1 METQFYKFLFHQY
14 SKLMHFYFH
23 RLRASVYREKFE
35 KKLDNPQNFV
45 LFLGYPRSGHTLL
58 GSMLNAHPD
67 VLIAHEYHALQKF
80 TNHKTANSLFAHL
93 YAHDKWFSAQ
103 GNQWTGYSYAIP
115 TGWQNKIRRLKVI
128 GDKRGGAS
136 SRILYDE
143 PERLD
148 QLQKLVQVPIKI
160 IIVHRNPFDN
170 IATRAR
176 GGNYYKRNPTTE
188 RLSEEINKHFQNVE
202 TIQKIKEQ
210 QKYDYIELKHEDF
223 IQNPGNY
230 ISKICQFLDITA
242 DEDYI
247 KTCEDATHASGS
259 KSRNKVS
266 WTKSQIQQ
274 INQQISRYDFL
285 KDYTFEA

>member
-1 METQFYKFLFHQY
+1 MQVYKFLFHQY

-23 RLRASVYREKFE
+23 QLKASTYE
-35 KKLDNPQNFV
+35 KKFQNELDAPQSFV

-67 VLIAHEYHALQKF
+67 VMIAHEYHALQKQRQ
-80 TNHKTANSLFAHL
+80 HKTAASLYSHL
-93 YAHDKWFSAQ
+93 LAQNKWFSSR
-103 GNQWTGYSYAIP
+103 GYRWTGYSYAIP
-115 TGWQNKIRRLKVI
+115 TGWQNGTRELKII

-136 SRILYDE
+136 SRILHKE

-148 QLQKLVQVPIKI
+148 HLQQLVEIPLKL

-176 GGNYYKRNPTTE
+176 GGNYYRRKPSTE
-188 RLSEEINKHFQNVE
+188 RINKEIIRHFRDVE
-202 TIQKIKEQ
+202 TIDKIKKQ
-210 QKYDYIELKHEDF
+210 QKYDYIELTHEDF
-223 IQNPGNY
+223 IQNPGIN
-230 ISKICQFLDITA
+230 ISKICDFLEITA
-242 DEDYI
+242 DHDYI
-247 KTCEDATHASGS
+247 SICEQATHSSGS

-285 KDYTFEA
+285 KDYTFEE